1 MLVPYCLLSVW
12 GLQRNSTS
20 SCLGEGV
27 QPIKRC
33 FSAGFPC
40 SLRKLELINRLQ
52 LQFDSC
58 HEQRLGGFATFDVR
72 VPSALC
78 VGACLCVQISFF
90 RVKQNPGAFPYFSLE
105 AAAVR
110 GAGSTGE
117 LEPGCFQE

>member
-1 MLVPYCLLSVW
+1 M
-12 GLQRNSTS
+12 
-20 SCLGEGV
+20 
-27 QPIKRC
+27 QPVKRC
-33 FSAGFPC
+33 CSAGFPC
-40 SLRKLELINRLQ
+40 SLCKLELINRLQ

-58 HEQRLGGFATFDVR
+58 REKRLGGFATFNVR

-78 VGACLCVQISFF
+78 VAACLCVEISLL
-90 RVKQNPGAFPYFSLE
+90 RVKQDPRAFPFFSLK